1 LQQTGAV
8 YKVEGKMIEQP
19 QEESHS
25 NRFQLDWLVSNLRWL
40 WLFLVALFVLAENY
54 LGGTQNPELFQLG
67 VVVGVGVVLNAIYAG
82 MLWAKFFPD
91 WLSVITVIVDGL
103 LALALLLLVEHPQFL
118 LPLLLFPVIMA
129 SVRWNTEV
137 GLLVALPLIV
147 GYALPVVRLL
157 QQAGEMDRSALVATL
172 LSLGSNALALIL
184 AALLPGFF
192 VRQRVDVSQA
202 ENVAELEH
210 LRVENARLKL
220 VSDMATTLSSTLDYR
235 KVLRATIDAAFS
247 AMAEVGT
254 KDDSAIAMV
263 LLFEGE
269 GRLTVAAGRNI
280 SRKDQGR
287 KVSAEDGLL
296 GRTVSA
302 AEVTI
307 THRAN
312 RDKSVT
318 QFASTPGCR
327 SAICAPLRAGF
338 QTFGVILFCST
349 EPNFYSVEHAQLLKT
364 FCSQAII
371 ALQNAQLFEDIHR
384 EQQRLLEKEAEA
396 RRKLA
401 RDLHDGPTQ
410 SVAAIV
416 MRLNF
421 IKMVLEKGDIPKA
434 IDEVI
439 KVEDIAQRTT
449 HEIRTMLF
457 AMRPVLLET
466 QGLLPALNQYADR
479 LNKNE
484 PFQVKVINRGYEG
497 QLNSEAEAVVF
508 AIVEEAVGNAKKHAQ
523 ATEIRI
529 SMLVKNGVLYVEI
542 RDNGVGF
549 DVEATQSTYDQRTS
563 LGLLNMDERAEIVGG
578 VCVLES
584 AIGKGTAVRVEIPF
598 AGNTAENNSR

>member
-1 LQQTGAV
+1 
-8 YKVEGKMIEQP
+8 MIQQP
-19 QEESHS
+19 QEEAQS
-25 NRFQLDWLVSNLRWL
+25 NRFQNDWLVSNLRWL
-40 WLFLVALFVLAENY
+40 WLFLVAVFILAENY
-54 LGGTQNPELFQLG
+54 LGGKQNPEIYQLA

-82 MLWAKFFPD
+82 MLWAKFFPN
-91 WLSVITVIVDGL
+91 WLSVFTLIVDGI
-103 LALALLLLVEHPQFL
+103 LALALLLLVEHPQYV
-118 LPLLLFPVIMA
+118 LPLLLFPVIVS

-157 QQAGEMDRSALVATL
+157 QAGVVDRVALVASL
-172 LSLGSNALALIL
+172 LALGANALSLIL

-192 VRQRVDVSQA
+192 VRQRLDISQA
-202 ENVAELEH
+202 ENVAELEQ
-210 LRVENARLKL
+210 LRIENARGKL
-220 VSDMATTLSSTLDYR
+220 VSDMAATLSSTLDYR

-254 KDDSAIAMV
+254 KDDSAVAMV

-269 GRLTVAAGRNI
+269 GRLTVASGRNI

-287 KVSAEDGLL
+287 KVSADEGLL
-296 GRTVSA
+296 ARTVSA

-307 THRAN
+307 SHQAN
-312 RDKSVT
+312 RDKSVA

-327 SAICAPLRAGF
+327 SAICAPLRAGI
-338 QTFGVILFCST
+338 QTYGVILFCST
-349 EPNFYSVEHAQLLKT
+349 EPNFYNVEHARLLKT

-371 ALQNAQLFEDIHR
+371 ALQNAQLFEDVHR
-384 EQQRLLEKEAEA
+384 EQQRLLEKESEA

-484 PFQVKVINRGYEG
+484 PFRVTIINRGYEG

-529 SMLVKNGVLYVEI
+529 SLLEKSGTLYVEI

-563 LGLLNMDERAEIVGG
+563 LGLINMDERAEIVGG

-598 AGNTAENNSR
+598 AGNAGE